1 MRRWFTDNLLLKA
14 IALLLTLVLYLFV
27 QGDDQQVKGFFVPLV
42 AELPEG
48 HILVSELPDKVR
60 FTVQGRAS
68 ALSAFEGQAHP
79 PLKMRLGSKHETT
92 LELTPGMLDL
102 PTGLTVTAIQPPSVT
117 ARVEPLAT
125 RRVQVTPRVT
135 GRPREG
141 FETLSHTISPTWVEV
156 SGPESRVSEVTI
168 TPDAVDL
175 TDRAE
180 SFEAVVEL
188 HGPPGASVTLHP
200 TQATVSVEVQAVSS
214 ERSFADVP
222 VQVHNTGYKA
232 TVEPPR
238 LTITLRGPRRRIQDL
253 VPEALAPV
261 IDARDEDL
269 KPPGTYRKRVVVN
282 NLPPG
287 VEVVQISPPD
297 VTLTTLT
304 RAEPQPH
311 QPPQLPQ

>member
-1 MRRWFTDNLLLKA
+1 
-14 IALLLTLVLYLFV
+14 
-27 QGDDQQVKGFFVPLV
+27 
-42 AELPEG
+42 
-48 HILVSELPDKVR
+48 
-60 FTVQGRAS
+60 
-68 ALSAFEGQAHP
+68 
-79 PLKMRLGSKHETT
+79 
-92 LELTPGMLDL
+92 
-102 PTGLTVTAIQPPSVT
+102 
-117 ARVEPLAT
+117 
-125 RRVQVTPRVT
+125 
-135 GRPREG
+135 
-141 FETLSHTISPTWVEV
+141 
-156 SGPESRVSEVTI
+156 
-168 TPDAVDL
+168 
-175 TDRAE
+175 
-180 SFEAVVEL
+180 
-188 HGPPGASVTLHP
+188 
-200 TQATVSVEVQAVSS
+200 
-214 ERSFADVP
+214 

-304 RAEPQPH
+304 RAEPHPH